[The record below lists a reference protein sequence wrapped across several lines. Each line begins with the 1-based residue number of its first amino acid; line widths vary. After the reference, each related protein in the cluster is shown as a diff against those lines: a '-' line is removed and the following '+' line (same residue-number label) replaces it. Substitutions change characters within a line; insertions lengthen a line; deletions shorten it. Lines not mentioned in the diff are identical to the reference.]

1 MGEFGDQPEI
11 GSTIRGHI
19 GNIMVTPDISGT
31 QLGCEPCCSLGRL
44 REKSEKINGKCLFLF
59 SNWSE
64 LGLNVEISLN

>member
-31 QLGCEPCCSLGRL
+31 QLGCEPCCSLGEAKRKKL
-44 REKSEKINGKCLFLF
+44 KNKRKLFIFF
-59 SNWSE
+59 SQFFFK
-64 LGLNVEISLN
+64 LV